1 MTRVQHVFL
10 PPYHLDKPG
19 DRPKCKGFAL
29 IVLSHLDD
37 VEMLLTDWPWDTKSP
52 RDRQGTNTTRMQE
65 AAKFGFKTLSKHRWD
80 ELQEEYRA
88 YRQKLLA
95 EMVDSEE
102 VVFNNS
108 STQTRAR
115 ERQADPPN
123 SNNDPLVEHSSP
135 YPMGCLVF
143 TRNVHPETNKTTLRA
158 LFSAA
163 FSAISGGNQLPN
175 DGLDYVDFNKG
186 SESVRPPFVFHVCV
200 CERERE
206 RVVHHQ
212 PFFLFF
218 SQCHLRL
225 RSPRHTQVLV
235 DHFSSYPKVQSR
247 GLDGVGTT
255 PDNIDQAIKMEIVH
269 GKREEVYWEKVP
281 EGVRQQAVRR
291 ALTQTMD
298 DVPEPE
304 SVASRKGAR
313 QRRKRET

>member
-1 MTRVQHVFL
+1 MGSRHSQSTDGMSCKKSTVPTARNSWLKWWILKKWFSTTRQLKLGLVNAKLTLRIQTTILWWSTRRLTQWAAWYSQETFIPRQTK
-10 PPYHLDKPG
+10 PP
-19 DRPKCKGFAL
+19 FAL
-29 IVLSHLDD
+29 YFQRRSVQFLEGINCP
-37 VEMLLTDWPWDTKSP
+37 MTAW
-52 RDRQGTNTTRMQE
+52 TT
-65 AAKFGFKTLSKHRWD
+65 
-80 ELQEEYRA
+80 
-88 YRQKLLA
+88 
-95 EMVDSEE
+95 
-102 VVFNNS
+102 
-108 STQTRAR
+108 STSTRALNR
-115 ERQADPPN
+115 CVRLLY
-123 SNNDPLVEHSSP
+123 SMCV
-135 YPMGCLVF
+135 
-143 TRNVHPETNKTTLRA
+143 
-158 LFSAA
+158 
-163 FSAISGGNQLPN
+163 
-175 DGLDYVDFNKG
+175 YV
-186 SESVRPPFVFHVCV
+186 R
-200 CERERE
+200 ERERE